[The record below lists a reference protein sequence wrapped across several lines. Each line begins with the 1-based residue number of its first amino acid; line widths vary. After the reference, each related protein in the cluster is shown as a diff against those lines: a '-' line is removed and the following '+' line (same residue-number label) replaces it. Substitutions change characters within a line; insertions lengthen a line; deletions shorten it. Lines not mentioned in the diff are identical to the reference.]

1 MKTLNIELGH
11 TSYPIFIDSG
21 TTADASIAA
30 RVREYCP
37 NGRAAVISDEN
48 VWELH
53 KDRLEGLGIELLPII
68 VKPGEGSKSMQT
80 LERVYAEL
88 CAHGLKRS
96 EPIIAF
102 GGGVVGDLAGFA
114 AATYMRG
121 ANFIQIPTTLLA
133 QVDSSVG
140 GKVAVNLE
148 QGKNMV
154 GSFYQPKMVI
164 IDTDMLDTLPK
175 REFAA
180 GMAEVIKYAAID
192 DCGVL
197 EILEADEPHD
207 MQEIIYLCCKSK
219 AGVVERD
226 ELDMGERMILNFG
239 HTFGHA
245 IEKLNHYEK
254 YNHGEA
260 VALGMMLAARVGV
273 RMGKTAAEV
282 PDRIAAMLKR
292 ADLCDK
298 FEDVAAIIPLMSGD
312 KKNSGALI
320 TLVLV
325 SDMGQPFVCE
335 IGMDELAKMVL

>member
-1 MKTLNIELGH
+1 MKTLNIELGY
-11 TSYPIFIDSG
+11 TAYPIFIDSG
-21 TTADASIAA
+21 TTANADIAA
-30 RVREYCP
+30 RLRAYCP

-48 VWELH
+48 VWGLH
-53 KDRLEGLGIELLPII
+53 KDKLDKLGIEILPI
-68 VKPGEGSKSMQT
+68 VVAPGEGSKSMQT
-80 LERVYAEL
+80 LEYVYGEL
-88 CAHGLKRS
+88 CAYGLKRS

-121 ANFIQIPTTLLA
+121 VNFIQIPTTLLA

-164 IDTDMLDTLPK
+164 IDTDILATLPK

-192 DCGVL
+192 NCGVL
-197 EILEADEPHD
+197 EILEAAAPYD
-207 MQEIIYLCCKSK
+207 MQEIIYRCCKSK

-226 ELDMGERMILNFG
+226 ELDLGERMILNFG

-245 IEKLNHYEK
+245 IEKLNHYET

-260 VALGMMLAARVGV
+260 VALGMMLAAQAGV
-273 RMGKTAAEV
+273 RMGKTEADV
-282 PDRIAAMLKR
+282 PGRIAAMLSRVGLEKPF
-292 ADLCDK
+292 DDI
-298 FEDVAAIIPLMSGD
+298 AAILPLMAGD
-312 KKNSGALI
+312 KKNCGALI
-320 TLVLV
+320 TLVLIK
-325 SDMGQPFVCE
+325 DMGQPYMYE
-335 IGMDELAKMVL
+335 IELDVLTELMG